1 MTMHFS
7 FTALMSAP
15 NDELMQELQST
26 IADKLAAAT
35 IANGA
40 WAPLLRGAV
49 VMIYRYY
56 YY

>member
-15 NDELMQELQST
+15 NDELMQELHST

-40 WAPLLRGAV
+40 WALRCYVALL
-49 VMIYRYY
+49 
-56 YY
+56 